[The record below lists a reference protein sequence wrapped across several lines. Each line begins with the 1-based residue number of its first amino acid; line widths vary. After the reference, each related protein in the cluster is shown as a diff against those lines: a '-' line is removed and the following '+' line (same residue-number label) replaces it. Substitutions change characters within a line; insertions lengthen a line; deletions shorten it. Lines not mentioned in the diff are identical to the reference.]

1 MSRYGKVNQSGGPF
15 FIASDIEWQATAEGV
30 KRQILAVGTDLML
43 VRVDFDAGAVGAM
56 HHHPHRQATY
66 VATGTFDIT
75 VGEDKHRVTAGDSF
89 VAPADVPHGVKAI
102 EAGTL
107 LDCFTPIRED
117 FLASSK

>member
-1 MSRYGKVNQSGGPF
+1 MSQTRGPF
-15 FIASDIEWQATAEGV
+15 FVGKDIEWETTADGV

-43 VRVDFDAGAVGAM
+43 VRVDFEAGAVGAV

-66 VATGTFDIT
+66 VVAGTFDVT
-75 VGEDKHRVTAGDSF
+75 MGDASQRVTVGDSF
-89 VAPADVPHGVKAI
+89 AAPGNVPHGVKAI

-117 FLASSK
+117 FLARNK